1 MRTETESQE
10 IKIEDREKYMAEKET
25 LLSRYK
31 ALAEDL
37 EYAMDDFEKGSIM
50 AKRET
55 LASKIKTLSNT
66 LREIEA
72 IGTQA

>member
-1 MRTETESQE
+1 
-10 IKIEDREKYMAEKET
+10 MAE
-25 LLSRYK
+25 
-31 ALAEDL
+31 DI

-55 LASKIKTLSNT
+55 LTSKIKTLSNT